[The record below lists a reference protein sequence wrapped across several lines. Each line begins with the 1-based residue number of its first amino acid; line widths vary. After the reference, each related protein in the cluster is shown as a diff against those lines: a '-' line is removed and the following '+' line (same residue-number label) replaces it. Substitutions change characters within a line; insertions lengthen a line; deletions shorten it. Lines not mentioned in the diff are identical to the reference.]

1 MTNTQIKMETNKAVV
16 AEVENFIKNFDGARD
31 SFLNGNCYYFALIL
45 DERFW
50 TFYSTNIAYNQIDNH
65 FATVVFVEYADGTNT
80 PLLFDASGCIGPMT
94 ERWKIWQE
102 YCLEEPYDG
111 ARVYRDCIWKMS
123 EKEWMKLKPVFRE
136 RPWMP
141 TM

>member
-16 AEVENFIKNFDGARD
+16 ADIENFIKNFDGARD

-50 TFYSTNIAYNQIDNH
+50 NFYNTNIAYNQIDNH

-123 EKEWMKLKPVFRE
+123 EEEWMKLKPVFRE

>member
-1 MTNTQIKMETNKAVV
+1 MTNAQIKMETNKAVV

-50 TFYSTNIAYNQIDNH
+50 NFYSTNIAYNQIDNH
-65 FATVVFVEYADGTNT
+65 FAMVVFIKYADGTNT

-94 ERWKIWQE
+94 EQWKIWQE

-123 EKEWMKLKPVFRE
+123 EEEWIKLKPAFRE

-141 TM
+141 T

>member
-1 MTNTQIKMETNKAVV
+1 MTNAQIKMETNKAVV

-50 TFYSTNIAYNQIDNH
+50 TFYNTNIAYNQIDNH
-65 FATVVFVEYADGTNT
+65 FATVVFVKYADGTNT

-94 ERWKIWQE
+94 EQWKIWQE

-111 ARVYRDCIWKMS
+111 ARVYRDCIWKMP
-123 EKEWMKLKPVFRE
+123 EEEWMKLKPSFRK
-136 RPWMP
+136 RPWM
-141 TM
+141 TTI